1 MTRLKLIYTIA
12 SVARPEYGMAH
23 TVHTDDGGPG
33 RCVIEDRGLYVAC
46 TVGNKTLLVPWS
58 NIRCAEVL

>member
-46 TVGNKTLLVPWS
+46 TVGNKTILVP
-58 NIRCAEVL
+58 